1 MNIRGCA
8 YRWLTHLSG
17 VRCQIRFL
25 EHIPQ
30 TSALSAINTTVK
42 TAARGKDLT
51 FFTVKKRDSA
61 NAYKDIQAAIKAT
74 GLNKDRSAARVVQGS
89 RKMKWFNTT
98 RCILSGIKK
107 RSETITNTWT
117 KWRNRSRRK
126 ARERVRTVYNGV
138 YITDCLG

>member
-1 MNIRGCA
+1 M
-8 YRWLTHLSG
+8 
-17 VRCQIRFL
+17 
-25 EHIPQ
+25 
-30 TSALSAINTTVK
+30 
-42 TAARGKDLT
+42 T

-107 RSETITNTWT
+107 RSETITNT
-117 KWRNRSRRK
+117 
-126 ARERVRTVYNGV
+126 
-138 YITDCLG
+138 